1 MHRILQLLKYSNE
14 ESAYLSKDKL
24 YFKQTPLAQ
33 CRMSRQGVLGQQRRE
48 PNQRIII
55 CSL

>member
-33 CRMSRQGVLGQQRRE
+33 CRTSRQGVLGQQRRE